1 MNNKRIFEKIIT
13 EKRAKSSNKRPKYGL
28 RKLTVGVVSC
38 LLGYMMFFTPNVVA
52 AENEKVDQPQAI
64 EATFESAKDNNVE
77 NVEEEAAEIAETKAT
92 DLAKT
97 SSVAKKSAVQPR
109 SATTTEA
116 TAETNEKTTEF
127 KLTDEQKKQLVD
139 AGLTEEEIKFVTNEI
154 KSELATNKDFKVDEY
169 LAKVIELK
177 KEGKDI
183 GIASISRDDE
193 LSINDEPFAGTNPVG
208 APNNENVDALTS
220 ATYYNKA
227 NWENK
232 IKDKS
237 RWKVEDSQNLVR
249 VNASDPIGMTDV
261 DYDGIFVD
269 ANGRYVIRLLYKEKA
284 TIASGVWYRALF
296 NFGDLDQYIDYDLT
310 YVVGKDEKSYP
321 LEPFDNGTGRMLDV
335 GRSVTPRTDNRTNLP
350 INLVLK
356 EGVDLKTLGSQ
367 NYIVQMRLTDK
378 DGKRIYTYAP
388 KKTSM
393 DYSTYTK
400 STSVSLDDKVNNLF
414 MKGGYQKDSENATY
428 QESFMSEFI
437 ANPKEYNDKSNL
449 GIIRTEYLGE
459 RSGNAKSPTVEGQP
473 MAFTQAFDANLVKYF
488 KPDDKGNIAY
498 VTVLTLNKEASSYS
512 HRFGIPKD
520 KINYSTDRKLAYF
533 VIAPKDFE
541 KEGVNVVNIPSHD
554 QYTILQGIYITA
566 IDYVV
571 DKGEFENTFSENKTR
586 KLDYSMISGWTNPNK
601 DGWTIFEKVYD
612 KEYVVPEGESYLID
626 TTSVPEG
633 KQIMIR
639 IGDDQAIIRRGQGY
653 YNGLSTSKGA
663 IEKITEY
670 AKGVYE
676 FTLREGATVKAGQKL
691 RVYMPYTSDHNE
703 PVNFLEMHNGTKLDQ
718 GAATLK
724 LQKDRN
730 INMHLYTDLPRGA
743 TFKLKYT
750 LKGQTEEKELVFTKP
765 KGLGTLWQYKDSDN
779 VLTGI
784 PNRSILS
791 SGGNFWIN
799 TKALEPGKD
808 IIVEAYDENGNEI
821 EDRKSWFKYVNI
833 PKSDKKYTDLTWTDH
848 SDKSSILI

>member
-1 MNNKRIFEKIIT
+1 MKNKKSSILVAALSISFVLSSQNVLAVEDLDNQSGYVSEVDNEETSSESFFTAENRQKLTLAGFSVDEIINLEKEAAVQKQAKLSLGQEFDLDKFIDEAINNKLAEKNN
-13 EKRAKSSNKRPKYGL
+13 EGL
-28 RKLTVGVVSC
+28 
-38 LLGYMMFFTPNVVA
+38 
-52 AENEKVDQPQAI
+52 
-64 EATFESAKDNNVE
+64 
-77 NVEEEAAEIAETKAT
+77 
-92 DLAKT
+92 
-97 SSVAKKSAVQPR
+97 
-109 SATTTEA
+109 
-116 TAETNEKTTEF
+116 
-127 KLTDEQKKQLVD
+127 
-139 AGLTEEEIKFVTNEI
+139 
-154 KSELATNKDFKVDEY
+154 
-169 LAKVIELK
+169 
-177 KEGKDI
+177 
-183 GIASISRDDE
+183 E
-193 LSINDEPFAGTNPVG
+193 LSDEKKYESQGSYDVDGT
-208 APNNENVDALTS
+208 TS

-232 IKDKS
+232 IKDES

-269 ANGRYVIRLLYKEKA
+269 ANGRYVIRLLYKEKS
-284 TIASGVWYRALF
+284 TVASGVWYRALF

-321 LEPFDNGTGRMLDV
+321 LEPLKNGAGRMLDV
-335 GRSVTPRTDNRTNLP
+335 GRAVTPRTDNRTNLP

-356 EGVDLKTLGSQ
+356 EDVDLKTLGSK

-459 RSGNAKSPTVEGQP
+459 RSGAAKSPTVEGQP

-498 VTVLTLNKEASSYS
+498 VTVLTLNKEASPYA
-512 HRFGIPKD
+512 HRFGIPKE
-520 KINYSTDRKLAYF
+520 KINYSSDGELAYF
-533 VIAPKDFE
+533 VIAPEYFKKD
-541 KEGVNVVNIPSHD
+541 GVNVVNIPSHD
-554 QYTILQGIYITA
+554 QYTMLQGIYITA

-571 DKGEFENTFSENKTR
+571 DKGAFEKTFSENKTR

-633 KQIMIR
+633 GQIMIR

-653 YNGLSTSKGA
+653 YNGLSTGKGA

-676 FTLREGATVKAGQKL
+676 FTLREGATVKLA
-691 RVYMPYTSDHNE
+691 
-703 PVNFLEMHNGTKLDQ
+703 
-718 GAATLK
+718 
-724 LQKDRN
+724 
-730 INMHLYTDLPRGA
+730 
-743 TFKLKYT
+743 
-750 LKGQTEEKELVFTKP
+750 
-765 KGLGTLWQYKDSDN
+765 
-779 VLTGI
+779 
-784 PNRSILS
+784 
-791 SGGNFWIN
+791 
-799 TKALEPGKD
+799 
-808 IIVEAYDENGNEI
+808 
-821 EDRKSWFKYVNI
+821 KS
-833 PKSDKKYTDLTWTDH
+833 
-848 SDKSSILI
+848 